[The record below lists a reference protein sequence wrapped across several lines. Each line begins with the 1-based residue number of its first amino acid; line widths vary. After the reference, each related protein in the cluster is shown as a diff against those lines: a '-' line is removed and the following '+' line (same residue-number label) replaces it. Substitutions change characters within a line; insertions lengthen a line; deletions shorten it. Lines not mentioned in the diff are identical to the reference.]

1 MESSEEELWINLVV
15 RSLKEIEGLEDGQI
29 QQGIE
34 IAQNIRL
41 QLSNISLSTSTV
53 ALLRW
58 QLDDLAEKKPDFDM
72 AYH

>member
-53 ALLRW
+53 ALLML